1 MKQFNADEVNSLLE
15 FNASMQNQREMFNA
29 QNYLVVA
36 QANAQWRQNLATIN
50 TAAANESNMEYAQ
63 TVNAL
68 TLKTLDEIWQRERDL
83 MDYSFT
89 QSENEADRALSILL
103 GDKQLSSIREQ
114 LAAEED
120 AALGTLLTK
129 VFFSS
134 DFKSIFD

>member
-15 FNASMQNQREMFNA
+15 FNAGIQNQREMFNA

-68 TLKTLDEIWQRERDL
+68 TIKTLDEIWQRESDI

-89 QSENEADRALSILL
+89 QSENSADRALSILL
-103 GDKQLSSIREQ
+103 GDKKLDALRLELDSNEQ
-114 LAAEED
+114 Q
-120 AALGTLLTK
+120 ALGSLMTK
-129 VFFSS
+129 IFFSS
-134 DFKSIFD
+134 DTKALFS